1 MPTLYVR
8 DSSGFREAQPSD
20 VFDRAHALLAQRY
33 RRGAPVLSSPSLT
46 REFLRT
52 RLAGRDYETFGL
64 VHLDV
69 RYKLLAVEDLFR
81 GTIDRASVH
90 PREVV
95 KTVISHGSAA
105 VLLYHNHVSGQ
116 SSPSAADEQITRHI
130 RDVLATLDVKVVD
143 HLIIADPIFSF
154 AEAGLL

>member
-8 DSSGFREAQPSD
+8 EASGFRQATASD
-20 VFDRAHALLAQRY
+20 VLGRARALLAQRF
-33 RRGAPVLSSPSLT
+33 RPGSPVLSSPALT
-46 REFLRT
+46 REYLRMH
-52 RLAGRDYETFGL
+52 LAGREYEAFGL

-69 RYKLLAVEDLFR
+69 RYRLLAVEDLFR

-90 PREVV
+90 PREIL
-95 KTVISHGSAA
+95 KSVIARNSAA

-130 RDVLATLDVKVVD
+130 QQALAMLDVKVVD
-143 HLIIADPIFSF
+143 HLIIADPIYSF
-154 AEAGLL
+154 AENGRL